1 MKNLVE
7 FIGKSLASNPE
18 EVMVDVRE
26 KGRELV
32 YTLYVA
38 PDDMGRLIGKG
49 GRIANAIRTVV
60 KASAIKSGVQ
70 VYVEI
75 EEREA

>member
-1 MKNLVE
+1 VKNLIE
-7 FIGKSLASNPE
+7 FIGKSLASHPE
-18 EVMVDVRE
+18 EVIVDVRE

-49 GRIANAIRTVV
+49 GRIANAIRSVV

-70 VYVEI
+70 VHVEI
-75 EEREA
+75 EERQA

>member
-7 FIGKSLASNPE
+7 FLGKSLASNPDAVVVE
-18 EVMVDVRE
+18 TENRGHE
-26 KGRELV
+26 IV
-32 YTLYVA
+32 YTMYVA
-38 PDDMGRLIGKG
+38 PEDMGRLIGKG
-49 GRIANAIRTVV
+49 GRIAKAIRTVV

-75 EEREA
+75 DEREA

>member
-7 FIGKSLASNPE
+7 FIGKSLASHPE

>member
-1 MKNLVE
+1 MKNVVE
-7 FIGKSLASNPE
+7 FIGKSLASHPE

>member
-7 FIGKSLASNPE
+7 FIGKSLASHQGE
-18 EVMVDVRE
+18 GVVDVRE

-32 YTLYVA
+32 YTLDAA
-38 PDDMGRLIGKG
+38 PYDMGRLIGKG

-60 KASAIKSGVQ
+60 KDSAIKSGVQ
-70 VYVEI
+70 VHVEI
-75 EEREA
+75 EERQA

>member
-7 FIGKSLASNPE
+7 FIGKSLASHPE
-18 EVMVDVRE
+18 EVTVDVQER
-26 KGRELV
+26 GRELV

-70 VYVEI
+70 VHVEI

>member
-1 MKNLVE
+1 VKNLVE
-7 FIGKSLASNPE
+7 FIGKSLASHPE

>member
-1 MKNLVE
+1 VKNLVE
-7 FIGKSLASNPE
+7 FIGKSLASHPE
-18 EVMVDVRE
+18 DVMVDVRE